1 MPEHLG
7 EPVED
12 VPKPRLVRRGG
23 GVFIGSLWGLGERL
37 TWIGGGALALS
48 AFTGWYSASDGGA
61 SGDGGSGN
69 GVSISVLGWHT
80 GTLGKLVFVVG
91 LALLALVALRANGI
105 ELPASIPESVL
116 VLGLGSLATI
126 FILVRAVSIPEAF
139 FFAGRG
145 IGLWIS
151 LASALVVIAAGLLQA
166 TEEL

>member
-1 MPEHLG
+1 MPEHLDASA
-7 EPVED
+7 ED
-12 VPKPRLVRRGG
+12 VPPPRLVRRGG
-23 GVFIGSLWGLGERL
+23 GVFSGSMWGLGERL
-37 TWIGGGALALS
+37 AWIGGGALALS
-48 AFTGWYSASDGGA
+48 AFTGWYSAS
-61 SGDGGSGN
+61 GDGSSGN

-91 LALLALVALRANGI
+91 IALLALVALRANGI

-116 VLGLGSLATI
+116 VLGLGSIATI
-126 FILVRAVSIPEAF
+126 FVLVRAISIPEAF

-151 LASALVVIAAGLLQA
+151 LASALAVIAAGLLQA